1 MASLSL
7 DGSPT
12 PRKKTPL
19 SFFLHNDDQFEDE
32 NTHISGGAPI
42 KRESNTA
49 VLDAVPLTTSR
60 FNNQLPPPPPS
71 ARNSSYKQ
79 SQVAAPAMSMPANG
93 FGLGISQGPPA
104 RKVHLDELLAKLSE
118 QQVLLNKQST
128 ALHAQRAGET
138 SPDSSGSGAF
148 TNPYAATPRVDHQFN
163 DITQADMAEMLR
175 LKKELET
182 AQTQIA
188 RMDQELSQS
197 RITKHTLEQAMGSQF
212 DSDFDHIRD
221 LRPQGVA
228 ARVDNWV

>member
-19 SFFLHNDDQFEDE
+19 NFFLHNDDQFEDE
-32 NTHISGGAPI
+32 NTHISGGAVGFGTATMFQSFDLTSALQPI
-42 KRESNTA
+42 KREPNTA
-49 VLDAVPLTTSR
+49 VPDTVPLTTSR

-71 ARNSSYKQ
+71 TRNSSYKQ

-93 FGLGISQGPPA
+93 FGLGISQAPPA
-104 RKVHLDELLAKLSE
+104 RNVHLDELLVKLSE

-138 SPDSSGSGAF
+138 SPDSSGSGAL
-148 TNPYAATPRVDHQFN
+148 TNPYATIPRIDHQFN

-188 RMDQELSQS
+188 RMDQEL
-197 RITKHTLEQAMGSQF
+197 
-212 DSDFDHIRD
+212 
-221 LRPQGVA
+221 
-228 ARVDNWV
+228 